1 MLPGLELDQEF
12 FLRLEEMDAAMARAV
27 ASEGCRHCG
36 GPLHR
41 ADYERKPRGALMGG
55 AGERFTRRHSLCCGR
70 EGCRRRALPPSLRF
84 LGRKVYLE
92 VAVVLAVVLAQA
104 TASARAAAR
113 ATGVARRTLTR
124 WAAWWTCV
132 FPRLP
137 AWTELRAR
145 LAPPPPDE
153 TALPLSLHERLTLEQ
168 RRPGTLTEAQL
179 EPAVMG
185 LWARLLA
192 PATTASVHDPAR
204 FVRAAAPAS

>member
-1 MLPGLELDQEF
+1 MLPGAGLDLEF
-12 FLRLEEMDAAMARAV
+12 FSRLEEMDAAIARAV
-27 ASEGCRHCG
+27 AAEGCRHCG

-41 ADYERKPRGALMGG
+41 ADYERKPRGAVVAE
-55 AGERFTRRHSLCCGR
+55 AGEAFTRRHSLCCGR

-92 VAVVLAVVLAQA
+92 VVVVLASVLAQ
-104 TASARAAAR
+104 TIASVQAAAR
-113 ATGVARRTLTR
+113 ATGVARRTLAR

-132 FPRLP
+132 FPSL
-137 AWTELRAR
+137 AAFSELRAR
-145 LAPPPPDE
+145 LAPPPPPVA
-153 TALPLSLHERLTLEQ
+153 ALPLSLHERLTVEL
-168 RRPGTLTEAQL
+168 RSPGALSEVQL

-192 PATTASVHDPAR
+192 PATTASVHDSAR